1 VTAVVAD
8 AYVVDTGVFLRWFVD
23 QDGFGHAREL
33 QQELV
38 DGSVTVATVDFA
50 RVEVAGVL
58 RKKGLLAGRLT
69 PEEFA
74 ASVRVIDDIGVT
86 IHETTADR
94 LERAASLAARKMLGM
109 YDALFVRLAQELEL
123 PLLTSD
129 AKLGRAAGD
138 TIRVEVLRGIGQTA

>member
-1 VTAVVAD
+1 MAD

-23 QDGFGHAREL
+23 QDGFEHAREL

-38 DGSVTVATVDFA
+38 GGSMTVATVDFA

-58 RKKGLLAGRLT
+58 RKKGLPAGQLT
-69 PEEFA
+69 AEEFA

-86 IHETTADR
+86 VHETSADR

-138 TIRVEVLRGIGQTA
+138 TIRVEVLRGIGQTT

>member
-1 VTAVVAD
+1 MAD
-8 AYVVDTGVFLRWFVD
+8 ACVVDTGVFLRWFVD
-23 QDGFGHAREL
+23 QDGFEHAREL

-38 DGSVTVATVDFA
+38 AGSMTVATADFA

-69 PEEFA
+69 AGEFA
-74 ASVRVIDDIGVT
+74 AAVRVIDDIGVT
-86 IHETTADR
+86 IHETSADR

-109 YDALFVRLAQELEL
+109 YDALFVHLAQELEL

-129 AKLGRAAGD
+129 AKLGRAARD
-138 TIRVEVLRGIGQTA
+138 AIRVEVLRGIGQTT